1 LLPDTLTICE
11 EPLEEELL
19 GAFVVGV
26 RPLGDDAN
34 TAGTPGDDAEFPFA
48 DGEAGPA
55 DAEPG
60 DEVEPVP
67 PPKFASEPVAKLKG
81 CEWLNDSGYGLIW
94 LKGPDQYWLLS

>member
-1 LLPDTLTICE
+1 LLPATLTICE

-26 RPLGDDAN
+26 RPLGDDAD
-34 TAGTPGDDAEFPFA
+34 TAGRSGGDVEFALA

-60 DEVEPVP
+60 DEVEPAR
-67 PPKFASEPVAKLKG
+67 PPKFAGEPVAKLKG
-81 CEWLNDSGYGLIW
+81 RE
-94 LKGPDQYWLLS
+94 